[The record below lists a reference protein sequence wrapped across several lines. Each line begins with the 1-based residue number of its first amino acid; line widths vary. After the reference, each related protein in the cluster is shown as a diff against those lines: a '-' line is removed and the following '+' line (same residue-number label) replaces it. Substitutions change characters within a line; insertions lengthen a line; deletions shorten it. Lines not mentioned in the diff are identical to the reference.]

1 MKTFDIMEALAEP
14 FRQAGRRPMA
24 TIVWGLVGLLPTVIL
39 FALVFSVMGHGALIE
54 AVETQGDFG
63 PEFGLLV
70 NAWANLAQVLDLIVG
85 AVVIAAVTRAT
96 FAVRRKDAAFFL
108 RLGWD
113 EFRVAVIY
121 LLIVVLAVV
130 ALALIMLIA
139 VAVGASVWSLLSP
152 PSRMLFFT
160 AMIIGLVLVSL
171 WFAGRA
177 SLLIPTAILH
187 RRLAIEEGW
196 KMGRGQ
202 SWRLVGLLIMLF
214 IVMLA
219 VALVM
224 MLVAVLVA
232 LAVGALVG
240 GMDWTMLED
249 PEDWAMDVGSDPWI
263 WGPVAALIL
272 IPVAWVQ
279 GFFQLLG
286 SAPFAHVVR
295 ELSTAADS
303 TPETT
308 ADNPDESV

>member
-1 MKTFDIMEALAEP
+1 MKTFDIMEAVAEP
-14 FRQAGRRPMA
+14 FRQAGRRPLA
-24 TIVWGLVGLLPTVIL
+24 TIVWGLVGLLPTAIL
-39 FALVFSVMGHGALIE
+39 FALVFSVMGQGGLMD
-54 AVETQGDFG
+54 AVETQGDLG
-63 PEFGLLV
+63 PEFGLLL

-121 LLIVVLAVV
+121 LLIIILAVV
-130 ALALIMLIA
+130 ALAVIVLIA
-139 VAVGASVWSLLSP
+139 VAIGASTWSLLSP
-152 PSRMLFFT
+152 LARTLLFT
-160 AMIIGLVLVSL
+160 GMVLGLVVLSL

-187 RRLAIEEGW
+187 RRLAIDEGW
-196 KMGRGQ
+196 KLGRGQ
-202 SWRLVGLLIMLF
+202 SWKLVGLMVMLI
-214 IVMLA
+214 IVVLA

-224 MLVAVLVA
+224 MLVVVLVA
-232 LAVGALVG
+232 LAVGAVVG

-249 PEDWAMDVGSDPWI
+249 PEDWAMGVGSNPWI

-279 GFFQLLG
+279 GFFHLLG

-295 ELSTAADS
+295 ELSADRDS
-303 TPETT
+303 APDSA
-308 ADNPDESV
+308 ADNPGESV

>member
-1 MKTFDIMEALAEP
+1 MKTFDIMEAVAEP
-14 FRQAGRRPMA
+14 FRQAGRRPLA

-39 FALVFSVMGHGALIE
+39 FALVFSFMGQGGLID
-54 AVETQGDFG
+54 AAETQGDLG

-70 NAWANLAQVLDLIVG
+70 NAWANLAQVLDLLVG

-121 LLIVVLAVV
+121 LLIIVLAVV
-130 ALALIMLIA
+130 ALALTLLIA

-152 PSRMLFFT
+152 LARTLFFT
-160 AMIIGLVLVSL
+160 AMVIGLVVLTL

-177 SLLIPTAILH
+177 SLLIPATILH

-196 KMGRGQ
+196 RLGRGQ
-202 SWRLVGLLIMLF
+202 SWRLVGLLLMLF
-214 IVMLA
+214 IVILAIALVTVLA
-219 VALVM
+219 VV
-224 MLVAVLVA
+224 LVAVLVG
-232 LAVGALVG
+232 AVVG

-249 PEDWAMDVGSDPWI
+249 PEGWAMDVGAQPWI

-295 ELSTAADS
+295 ELSADVD
-303 TPETT
+303 TT